1 MFANLPRTEVISA
14 RMIFRSRCFLILIF
28 ALAGGAQAEP
38 LAELA
43 AFSSFK
49 TVSLDKLASGS
60 VMATR
65 GPAMNFP
72 RGLAVESC
80 YLVRRPLQKAVELH
94 QQWSPVKHSDL
105 KVWLHGDLTSRA
117 GTAEFQKLRSAP
129 SNGAVRAFVAATQK
143 LGSGAS
149 DLQLSKA
156 EAATF
161 AGTPGDAG
169 GTMPAKVAG
178 FWSGVLSQRAQAFAS
193 GGLSRQPAYE
203 NGGEAIRVADDVARL
218 LKEAPKVRGQFSAL
232 LDGATGNGGKGSL
245 YWELVGVED
254 DAAVNLGAS
263 YARPGTNTWQGLDL
277 QYYSSGGYCALVTL
291 RQMWPVTVGGQ
302 EATLVWQGD
311 LISSVTLGSLHGVER
326 MGSSTAMMRE
336 TQKFITRF
344 LGDIAKAP

>member
-1 MFANLPRTEVISA
+1 MIS
-14 RMIFRSRCFLILIF
+14 RIRIPLTVL
-28 ALAGGAQAEP
+28 ALAAIAEADP

-49 TVSLDKLASGS
+49 TVNLDKLASGS

-65 GPAMNFP
+65 GPAMSFP

-80 YLVRRPLQKAVELH
+80 YLVRRPLEKTVELH

-105 KVWLHGDLTSRA
+105 KVWIHTDLTSRA
-117 GTAEFQKLRSAP
+117 AVAEFQKLRSAP

-149 DLQLSKA
+149 DLQLSKV
-156 EAATF
+156 EAAAF
-161 AGTPGDAG
+161 AATPGEAG
-169 GTMPAKVAG
+169 GAMPAKVAD
-178 FWSGVLSQRAQAFAS
+178 FWSGVLSQRAQAFAG
-193 GGLSRQPAYE
+193 GGLARQPTYE
-203 NGGEAIRVADDVARL
+203 NGGEAIRVADEVSRL
-218 LKEAPKVRGQFSAL
+218 LKDASKVRGQFSGL

-263 YARPGTNTWQGLDL
+263 FAKPGAGTWQGLDL
-277 QYYSSGGYCALVTL
+277 QFYSSGGYCALVTL
-291 RQMWPVTVGGQ
+291 RQMWPVTVGGE

-311 LISSVTLGSLHGVER
+311 LISSTTLAALHGVER